1 MIKLIFTAGRE
12 TITIEVEGKIIV
24 YRDRKFPQGIKVIP
38 KDENFERIVS
48 LSRNRIP
55 KEIISL
61 VRDANTGKNLKEY
74 QDANDDED
82 LVTIVKR
89 DGKLKGCIFQKRINL

>member
-1 MIKLIFTAGRE
+1 MIKLIFTTGRE

-38 KDENFERIVS
+38 KDENFERIVL

-55 KEIISL
+55 KEIIIL

-89 DGKLKGCIFQKRINL
+89 DAKLKGCIFQKRINL

>member
-12 TITIEVEGKIIV
+12 TITIEIEDKIIV
-24 YRDRKFPQGIKVIP
+24 YRDRRFPQGIKILP
-38 KDENFERIVS
+38 KDKNFETIVL

-55 KEIISL
+55 KEVIEL
-61 VRDANTGKNLKEY
+61 VKDANQGKNLQEY
-74 QDANDDED
+74 LKAENDEA

-89 DGKLKGCIFQKRINL
+89 DAKLKGCIFQKRI